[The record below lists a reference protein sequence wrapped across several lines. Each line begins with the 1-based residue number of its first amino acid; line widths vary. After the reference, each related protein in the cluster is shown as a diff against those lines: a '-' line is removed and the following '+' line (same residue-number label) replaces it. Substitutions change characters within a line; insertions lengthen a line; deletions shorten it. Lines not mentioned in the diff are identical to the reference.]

1 MLREVKVPKFSSTIS
16 EATLARWIKKEGEFV
31 KKGEPLFEISAL
43 KLNMEVESPFE
54 GVLSKI
60 IVSEGTS
67 IKADDLVAWIDVVEK
82 DESSAASAHVV
93 SGEVAT
99 YDVAVIGGG
108 PGGYVAAIRAAQLGA
123 RVVLV
128 EKALLGG
135 TCLNWGCI
143 PTKALVKSAS
153 VYENIKRASEFG
165 FEVREALIDFKK
177 IMNRKDKI
185 VAALRSGIEQLLR
198 ARKIEVVKGQGRIS
212 SADEITVY
220 GEKET
225 RKIKVEKGIIIATGS
240 RPAVLPIPGIE
251 NPGVLNSDQIL
262 ELVELPRSITIIGGG
277 VIGME
282 YAFIFN
288 AFGVDVTVIELMPE
302 ILPNMDVE
310 ISAAL
315 RNAALQRGIKVHAST
330 RVSEIKRAENGG
342 LVVAAETEGKSLLFY
357 SEKVLVTI
365 GRALNTEDL
374 GLEELGIE
382 MEKSAIKVDGQ
393 LRTNVP
399 GIYAV
404 GDVNGKYMLAHVASA
419 EGIVAAE
426 NIMGTPSEMKY
437 DFVPSAVFTRP
448 EIGSVGLTQ
457 KAAEEL
463 GYEVKVGKFSYRASG
478 KAVASGEVEGFV
490 KMVVDGK
497 TGKILGVHIIGEGA
511 SDVVHEAA
519 VAMAAGVDVKTLAR
533 VIHAHPT
540 LAECLMESAH
550 AAMGEPIH
558 TL

>member
-82 DESSAASAHVV
+82 DESSAASAYVV

-251 NPGVLNSDQIL
+251 NTGVLNSDQIL
-262 ELVELPRSITIIGGG
+262 ELDELPRSITIIGGG

-302 ILPNMDVE
+302 ILPNMDME

-315 RNAALQRGIKVHAST
+315 RNAALKRGIKVHAST

-342 LVVAAETEGKSLLFY
+342 
-357 SEKVLVTI
+357 
-365 GRALNTEDL
+365 
-374 GLEELGIE
+374 
-382 MEKSAIKVDGQ
+382 
-393 LRTNVP
+393 
-399 GIYAV
+399 
-404 GDVNGKYMLAHVASA
+404 
-419 EGIVAAE
+419 
-426 NIMGTPSEMKY
+426 
-437 DFVPSAVFTRP
+437 
-448 EIGSVGLTQ
+448 
-457 KAAEEL
+457 
-463 GYEVKVGKFSYRASG
+463 
-478 KAVASGEVEGFV
+478 
-490 KMVVDGK
+490 
-497 TGKILGVHIIGEGA
+497 
-511 SDVVHEAA
+511 
-519 VAMAAGVDVKTLAR
+519 
-533 VIHAHPT
+533 
-540 LAECLMESAH
+540 
-550 AAMGEPIH
+550 
-558 TL
+558 